1 MFRGSESMKKFLLI
15 FICMLLSSC
24 AYSLELP
31 EKINDWHSV
40 NEFITPLIASEKS
53 QDLGR
58 VIYKDYERENP
69 KKNLQIILTEGK
81 GTGNLYVP
89 EKVKTSKGL
98 MPSEAGYKILNV
110 AGKSAILETQ
120 SYLPLVLAVKVDN
133 NIVLTI
139 ESKSLNENEIVKF
152 AEELLL
158 SKWSN
163 TK

>member
-1 MFRGSESMKKFLLI
+1 
-15 FICMLLSSC
+15 MLLNFPKK
-24 AYSLELP
+24 L
-31 EKINDWHSV
+31 
-40 NEFITPLIASEKS
+40 TIATEKS
-53 QDLGR
+53 QDLGK

-69 KKNLQIILTEGK
+69 KKTLQIILTEGK
-81 GTGNLYVP
+81 GMGSLYVP
-89 EKVKTSKGL
+89 EKIKTSKGL

-110 AGKSAILETQ
+110 AGKRAILETQ
-120 SYLPLVLAVKVDN
+120 SYLPIVLAVNFDN

>member
-1 MFRGSESMKKFLLI
+1 MKKFLLI
-15 FICMLLSSC
+15 LIFALLNSC
-24 AYSLELP
+24 AYALELP

-40 NEFITPLIASEKS
+40 NEFVAPLIASEKS
-53 QDLGR
+53 QDLGKI
-58 VIYKDYERENP
+58 IYKDYERENP
-69 KKNLQIILTEGK
+69 KKTLQIILTEGK
-81 GTGNLYVP
+81 GTGSLYVP

-110 AGKSAILETQ
+110 AGKRAILETQ
-120 SYLPLVLAVKVDN
+120 SYLPLVLAINIDN

-158 SKWSN
+158 SKWKN
-163 TK
+163 IN